1 MRASVIVVTHAGVAR
16 LGDGLASLAP
26 YSGRDDIEVILVDNG
41 SSDGCGEVT
50 RREYPWVRTV
60 RSERNLGFT
69 GGVRLGAESAEGEVL
84 VFLNDD
90 ASAEPGLVESHLE
103 TLAAHPAAAATGGR
117 LVSWDRGRHDF
128 LRGRVTFDVHGF
140 QIGQGFPVGEI
151 DPPEPGEP
159 LPFACGGNMAVRRR
173 DWDGAGGFDPEL
185 FAYFEDVEFGW
196 RLWAMG
202 REVIAAPDAV
212 ARHRG
217 SATSSAMGDF
227 RRGVLFER
235 NALRIFHSC
244 ADADHRQA
252 LGGVVYAT
260 FLHRMVDYA
269 SSRPDWS
276 VHVADPFGSTI
287 DPPDGWS
294 RWTRRLRE
302 QGPVDVLRHAAAR
315 LLLGRV
321 AGQPRIEDGHLLM
334 QLRAAHGYFEGI
346 AATDRRRRELE
357 RLRTVSDREIL
368 QRFPR
373 LVVPTYSGDKQW
385 FETDAFRSL
394 LPEDWPLE
402 FVRLE
407 DILHPDLL
415 E

>member
-1 MRASVIVVTHAGVAR
+1 MKASVIVVTHAGVAR

-26 YSGRDDIEVILVDNG
+26 YAGHSDVEVILVDNG
-41 SSDGCGEVT
+41 SADGCAEVA

-60 RSERNLGFT
+60 QSERNLGFT
-69 GGVRLGAESAEGEVL
+69 GGVRLGAEVAEGDVL

-90 ASAEPGLVESHLE
+90 ASAEPGLVEWHLE
-103 TLAAHPAAAATGGR
+103 TLHAHPEAAATGGR
-117 LVSWDRGRHDF
+117 LVSWDRSRHDF
-128 LRGRVTFDVHGF
+128 LRGRVTFDVHAF
-140 QIGQGFPVGEI
+140 QIGQGLPVDQV
-151 DPPEPGEP
+151 DPPETGEP

-173 DWDGAGGFDPEL
+173 DWDSTGGFDPEL

-196 RLWAMG
+196 RLRAMG

-217 SATSSAMGDF
+217 SATSSVMGDF

-244 ADADHRQA
+244 ADGDHRQA
-252 LGGVVYAT
+252 LGGAVYAT

-269 SSRPDWS
+269 RSRPDWS

-287 DPPDGWS
+287 EPTDAGS
-294 RWTRRLRE
+294 RWMRRLRS
-302 QGPVDVLRHAAAR
+302 QGPLEVLRHAAAR
-315 LLLGRV
+315 ILLGRA
-321 AGQPRIEDGHLLM
+321 AGQPRIDDGHLLM

-346 AATDRRRRELE
+346 EATDQRRRDLE

-373 LVVPTYSGDKQW
+373 LVVPTYSGDERW
-385 FETDAFRSL
+385 FETEAFRSL
-394 LPEDWPLE
+394 IPDDWPLE
-402 FVRLE
+402 VARLE

-415 E
+415 G